1 MSSRKGENPVI
12 VSHPPIKHLRT
23 PMDDKL
29 SLSHENECGLRR
41 RNWHL
46 SHLPANVHGD
56 VGARARRPF
65 SQPKPFRLARVQV
78 RERACARTRTR
89 RGGNGD
95 CAAPSLR
102 YARALT
108 SDCIRIFFP
117 SEKHTKLYKKLFV
130 FSDRKGSEYFCLPII
145 YRPYIPPLYPLA
157 PSTRC
162 PVYSSICFAALSPG
176 IPLTPFPLSP
186 APLASGG
193 ISTAGVFR
201 FPRNVGRV
209 VAKGGKSRLIS
220 PSRFL
225 LLSFI
230 SRTTTPFYFRIM
242 SSRLDL
248 QLKCAKSVFFFLS
261 TKKKRY
267 I

>member
-1 MSSRKGENPVI
+1 VR
-12 VSHPPIKHLRT
+12 
-23 PMDDKL
+23 
-29 SLSHENECGLRR
+29 
-41 RNWHL
+41 
-46 SHLPANVHGD
+46 
-56 VGARARRPF
+56 ARARVEAETAIARRLLLDTRARLHQIVLGFFFLRRNTQNYTKNCLF
-65 SQPKPFRLARVQV
+65 SPIEKDRNISVCRSNTGRISLPS
-78 RERACARTRTR
+78 T
-89 RGGNGD
+89 
-95 CAAPSLR
+95 PSLLRPAVR
-102 YARALT
+102 YTLVYV
-108 SDCIRIFFP
+108 SPP
-117 SEKHTKLYKKLFV
+117 S
-130 FSDRKGSEYFCLPII
+130 S
-145 YRPYIPPLYPLA
+145 PP
-157 PSTRC
+157 
-162 PVYSSICFAALSPG
+162 
-176 IPLTPFPLSP
+176 TPFPLSP

>member
-130 FSDRKGSEYFCLPII
+130 FSDRKGSEYFCLPSI

-162 PVYSSICFAALSPG
+162 PVYSR
-176 IPLTPFPLSP
+176 
-186 APLASGG
+186 